1 MARYAPLAAAAQ
13 KLLSPAEMG
22 DLFKVIALC
31 KRLGQPLIGFAAGD
45 KSHTL

>member
-1 MARYAPLAAAAQ
+1 MALYAPMAAAAQ

-22 DLFKVIALC
+22 DLFKVIGFT
-31 KRLGQPLIGFAAGD
+31 KNMDMPLMGFAAGD